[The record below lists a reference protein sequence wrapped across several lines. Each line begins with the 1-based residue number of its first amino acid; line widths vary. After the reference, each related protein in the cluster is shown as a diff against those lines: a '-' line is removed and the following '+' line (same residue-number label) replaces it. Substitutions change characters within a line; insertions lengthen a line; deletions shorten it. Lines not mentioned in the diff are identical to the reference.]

1 MPYDAFLESARAMRY
16 DIELLQHHFGTSFE
30 QVRHRLTTLN
40 RPGNQGVPFH
50 MLRVDIAGNIS
61 KRFSLSGLRL
71 PRHGGACPRW
81 NVYAAFM
88 TPGLVHA
95 QLSRMPDGMTY
106 FCIAR
111 TVPKRVGGSG
121 PPPADRKRGV
131 EGKRG

>member
-1 MPYDAFLESARAMRY
+1 
-16 DIELLQHHFGTSFE
+16 
-30 QVRHRLTTLN
+30 
-40 RPGNQGVPFH
+40 

-61 KRFSLSGLRL
+61 KRFSLSGLRI

-111 TVPKRVGGSG
+111 TVQKRVGGYGAPQTYLWIGLGCETSHAAQHVYAAG
-121 PPPADRKRGV
+121 LYLVNQHREEIGRAH
-131 EGKRG
+131 